1 MSNYALYRYLLMTL
15 DPVHVGTGGYR
26 LGRVDLSIIREPGT
40 RIPKIPGTSF
50 SGALRQYAAYRYN
63 KIRCAGKGGVTE
75 ETQHCGWPTCPICYT
90 FGYAKGEEGGHSGT
104 VNLFDAHILLF
115 PVHSMAGPVW
125 ASTKTRLESYG
136 FQLNNANPTDTQ
148 AAMVGNWWKQPSL
161 NLGWL
166 MLEALKDATIT
177 EPSGSSFAQ
186 DTAWQTIKDCIV
198 LVTEKVLSQVVN
210 SNLEVRTSASIDP
223 TTGAA
228 ETGALFTY
236 EAIPRATWL
245 VMDVVQD
252 VYREEKFP
260 ITDKKCKIEVTNND
274 KGEKEKKYIDN
285 AGDDLGEKWEQPI
298 DLINSG
304 FKLAELL
311 GIGGMGTRGFGRVR
325 SIGKGWNA
333 TPESLKE
340 AGHA

>member
-40 RIPKIPGTSF
+40 RIPKIPGTSL
-50 SGALRQYAAYRYN
+50 SGALRQYAAYRYG
-63 KIRCAGKGGVTE
+63 KLICAGQKG
-75 ETQHCGWPTCPICYT
+75 HCGGSTCPICYT
-90 FGYAKGEEGGHSGT
+90 FGYVKGEEGGHSGT

-115 PVHSMAGPVW
+115 PVNSMAGPVW
-125 ASTKTRLESYG
+125 ASTKKRLESYG
-136 FQLNNANPTDTQ
+136 FQLKDATPTDTQ
-148 AAMVGNWWKQPSL
+148 AALTGDWWKALSL

-166 MLEALKDATIT
+166 MLEAQKGATIT

-186 DTAWQTIKDCIV
+186 DTAWQAIKERIV
-198 LVTEKVLSQVVN
+198 LVTEKVFSQVVN
-210 SNLEVRTSASIDP
+210 SNLEVRTSVSINP

-252 VYREEKFP
+252 DYRRKFP
-260 ITDKKCKIEVTNND
+260 VTEKKCKVEEITDDNRQ
-274 KGEKEKKYIDN
+274 KEKKYIDN
-285 AGDDLGEKWEQPI
+285 AGDNLGEKWEQPI
-298 DLINSG
+298 HLINSG

-325 SIGKGWNA
+325 SIVEGWNA
-333 TPESLKE
+333 TPDSLKEKE